1 MRATNLSRLLAV
13 MTALFLTM
21 AACSSEEDTETADA
35 GGDTEDVVAPAE
47 GDTTAADDTEG
58 PANATD
64 NTQETGAAEPP
75 ADGPIRIGLLT
86 SLTGP
91 FTPWGLQT
99 RAGMQLGIDEIN
111 DSGGVEG

>member
-1 MRATNLSRLLAV
+1 MNLLRLLAV
-13 MTALFLTM
+13 MAALLLTM
-21 AACSSEEDTETADA
+21 AACSSEEDTQTADA
-35 GGDTEDVVAPAE
+35 GGDTEDIVAPTE
-47 GDTTAADDTEG
+47 EDTTATDATEE

-64 NTQETGAAEPP
+64 NAQETGAAETS
-75 ADGPIRIGLLT
+75 ADGPIRVGLLT
-86 SLTGP
+86 SLTGR